1 MCLSWL
7 LLVLLLG
14 LPYAVRP
21 RSCDWYKLLLLGCTL
36 RPRSCSTL
44 LALRH
49 AHQLVSHGPSTVEN
63 GSSFLCCACMAGVCW
78 CCSKSPSR
86 RARHHWSKD
95 AVWALSKPSE
105 DAYRRQASF
114 LDTRRLNLR
123 VWRAKRRA
131 RFTSHGRVA
140 AASEGVGLLTAL
152 PATAAAKRNANKA
165 PERKLSHL
173 QCYTA
178 TQEPRARG
186 RIRADR
192 RRRLGITLV

>member
-63 GSSFLCCACMAGVCW
+63 GSSFLCCACLGRVIADARNRRRGNRVVER
-78 CCSKSPSR
+78 SPKSR
-86 RARHHWSKD
+86 RKVIA
-95 AVWALSKPSE
+95 
-105 DAYRRQASF
+105 
-114 LDTRRLNLR
+114 RRLSSTSGRFWTLGLKSRGFRRPNAAEYL
-123 VWRAKRRA
+123 RA
-131 RFTSHGRVA
+131 RCRIA
-140 AASEGVGLLTAL
+140 EASEGAGLLSAL
-152 PATAAAKRNANKA
+152 PATAAAKRNANEA
-165 PERKLSHL
+165 PERELSHL
-173 QCYTA
+173 
-178 TQEPRARG
+178 
-186 RIRADR
+186 
-192 RRRLGITLV
+192 L